1 MTLALFGAAVGLLI
15 LALTLQHFAD
25 VAATRMSETL
35 RKKAEDRK
43 EILESVMSSAHH
55 QMSREIMLLAFATDD
70 LTDEGVDTAE
80 LYEALHNLESARDTI
95 AVLAQIGGTDSKVYP
110 RQVTA
115 DDLAP
120 STTMNL
126 EIVTIEPVLADPIL
140 MRAAVAAGA
149 MDFAERL
156 GMTDMRLVV
165 DRNTIRLE
173 VSSFAPFRGPGGSEG
188 ADDTGAFVSR
198 IVEAHDGTLEVERV
212 ENGFI
217 CTATLP
223 EYDPSQIDPIDLD
236 SALPGPAPLPSP
248 VPSTA
253 RG

>member
-1 MTLALFGAAVGLLI
+1 MTVAFFSAAAALLI
-15 LALTLQHFAD
+15 VALVLQHFAD
-25 VAATRMSETL
+25 VAATRASEAL
-35 RKKAEDRK
+35 RKEAEDRK

-95 AVLAQIGGTDSKVYP
+95 AVLAQIGGTDSRIYP
-110 RQVTA
+110 REITA

-120 STTMNL
+120 STSMNL

-156 GMTDMRLVV
+156 GMTDLRLVV

-173 VSSFAPFRGPGGSEG
+173 VSSAELFRDPGSGGGSE
-188 ADDTGAFVSR
+188 TGAFISR
-198 IVEAHDGTLEVERV
+198 IVEAHDGTLEVEGV
-212 ENGFI
+212 ENGWI

-223 EYDPSQIDPIDLD
+223 DYDRSQIDRIDLD
-236 SALPGPAPLPSP
+236 GLGPGPAPLPSG
-248 VPSTA
+248 VPSTTP
-253 RG
+253 G